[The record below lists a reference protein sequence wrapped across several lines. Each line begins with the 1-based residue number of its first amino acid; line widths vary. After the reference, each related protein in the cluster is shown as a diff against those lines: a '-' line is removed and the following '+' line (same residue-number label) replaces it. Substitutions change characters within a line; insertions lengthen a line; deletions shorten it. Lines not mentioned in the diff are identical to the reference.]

1 MNKLALSTFALGL
14 TLAAPSAFA
23 QQACPPG
30 SWLCA
35 DITIGGGVVAPP
47 PVVAPAPYYQPPPPV
62 VVVPPR
68 PRVYL
73 VPPPPARV
81 YVAPPPVVVYQPAP
95 VYQQQ
100 PQVVYYQQQQQTRYV
115 IPPPRRGYV
124 GLQLGVGGS
133 YIGNGSAMGGINGGL
148 RFRGQGHFGGE
159 LTVGAYGGRD
169 FNGDAR
175 TEVPVA
181 LNGLIYF
188 NPQNRFQVYTV
199 LGIGAGWAHV
209 DYRHDSSVD
218 NRTAHGGREN
228 GDYGYIG
235 GTLGLGAE
243 LQLSPRFSLFADVRG
258 FIRTRIDEG
267 ARGTGANSNPEFTRT
282 NAMGVSESTNTS
294 VGLVGQLGAAL
305 YF

>member
-1 MNKLALSTFALGL
+1 
-14 TLAAPSAFA
+14 
-23 QQACPPG
+23 
-30 SWLCA
+30 
-35 DITIGGGVVAPP
+35 
-47 PVVAPAPYYQPPPPV
+47 
-62 VVVPPR
+62 
-68 PRVYL
+68 VYI
-73 VPPPPARV
+73 
-81 YVAPPPVVVYQPAP
+81 APPPVVVYQPAP

-100 PQVVYYQQQQQTRYV
+100 PQVVYYQQQQAPRYV

-133 YIGNGSAMGGINGGL
+133 LIGTPTGVNAMGGINGGL

-199 LGIGAGWAHV
+199 FGLAAAWAHV
-209 DYRHDSSVD
+209 DYRHDSTVD
-218 NRTAHGGREN
+218 NRMAHGGRDN

-258 FIRTRIDEG
+258 FIRTRVDEG
-267 ARGTGANSNPEFTRT
+267 ARGTGVNSNPEFSRT
-282 NAMGVSESTNTS
+282 NANGVFETTNSS
-294 VGLVGQLGAAL
+294 VGAVGQIGAAL

>member
-14 TLAAPSAFA
+14 ALAAPSAFA

-47 PVVAPAPYYQPPPPV
+47 PVVAPAPIYQVPPPV

-81 YVAPPPVVVYQPAP
+81 YIAPPPVVVYQPAP
-95 VYQQQ
+95 VYQPQ
-100 PQVVYYQQQQQTRYV
+100 PQVVYYQQQQAPRYV
-115 IPPPRRGYV
+115 LPPPPRRAYV
-124 GLQLGVGGS
+124 GLQLGVAGS

-181 LNGLIYF
+181 LNGLIYY
-188 NPQNRFQVYTV
+188 NPQNRFQVFGV
-199 LGIGAGWAHV
+199 FGIGAGWARV
-209 DYRHDSSVD
+209 DYTAN
-218 NRTAHGGREN
+218 NRPAHGGRTS

-243 LQLSPRFSLFADVRG
+243 LQLSQRFSLFADIRG

-267 ARGTGANSNPEFTRT
+267 ARGTGPQLNLEFTRV
-282 NAMGVSESTNTS
+282 NAMGVTESTNFL
-294 VGLVGQLGAAL
+294 VGLVG
-305 YF
+305 